1 MGGAGERVWTSE
13 VVIWRL
19 AKGTVTIC
27 SIRKKRTTS
36 EQQNPTRTKHTISNS
51 APTDVVAP
59 RFFPLKAPPKVAQL
73 LHVQQSVIRVQKT
86 RGAAVIQQMGRRQR
100 TLLPVE
106 RRRRATCVLA
116 PSEKNNRATASAVV
130 CSTLSHSTTD
140 LREGRLAPYVDQSG
154 CQSRE
159 GKKKKEKKKEELEQ
173 TTTSSSRRRRKKK
186 RRGLWL
192 KNTSHFSPPP
202 LLSFPPSFCK
212 KDAPPDKYSGFFFNL
227 GYNTYTW
234 SHTRART

>member
-1 MGGAGERVWTSE
+1 M
-13 VVIWRL
+13 
-19 AKGTVTIC
+19 TIC
-27 SIRKKRTTS
+27 SIRKK
-36 EQQNPTRTKHTISNS
+36 EPHQNNKTQHVRNIPSQTQLQPMLLPLVFS
-51 APTDVVAP
+51 
-59 RFFPLKAPPKVAQL
+59 PLKAPQKVAQL

-116 PSEKNNRATASAVV
+116 PSEKNNTATASAVV

-159 GKKKKEKKKEELEQ
+159 GRKKKEELEQ
-173 TTTSSSRRRRKKK
+173 TTSSSRRRRKKK
-186 RRGLWL
+186 RRGL
-192 KNTSHFSPPP
+192 
-202 LLSFPPSFCK
+202 
-212 KDAPPDKYSGFFFNL
+212 
-227 GYNTYTW
+227 
-234 SHTRART
+234 